1 MNTLKEEKE
10 IRRMLIENYF
20 ASLKRD
26 SLAQHFAGFSE
37 DFKTYRGNSENIRDN
52 GLQEYMRRLKSE
64 PPWLK
69 QHDPVHA
76 VKQEDIKITLD
87 VSDPG
92 LASATVWLSDTIPAW
107 LEVFSLRK
115 RKDEWKIFKLRSIPE
130 GGAPP

>member
-1 MNTLKEEKE
+1 
-10 IRRMLIENYF
+10 
-20 ASLKRD
+20 
-26 SLAQHFAGFSE
+26 
-37 DFKTYRGNSENIRDN
+37 
-52 GLQEYMRRLKSE
+52 
-64 PPWLK
+64 
-69 QHDPVHA
+69 
-76 VKQEDIKITLD
+76 